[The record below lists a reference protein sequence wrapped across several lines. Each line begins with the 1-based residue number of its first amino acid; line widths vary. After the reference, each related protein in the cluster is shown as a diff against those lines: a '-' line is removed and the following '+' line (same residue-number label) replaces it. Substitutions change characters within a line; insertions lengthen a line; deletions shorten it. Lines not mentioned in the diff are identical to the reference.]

1 MKISI
6 AVLAL
11 FGFSSMAMAQ
21 DGTVNPPVER
31 YSYATHL
38 DVAKIISEDPVP
50 DVCAVVPV
58 HMTYQDSQGKR
69 HILQYEVMGSGCSN
83 G

>member
-1 MKISI
+1 MKVSML
-6 AVLAL
+6 VLAL
-11 FGFSSMAMAQ
+11 FGFSSVVMAQ
-21 DGTVNPPVER
+21 DSTTTPPVEQ
-31 YSYATHL
+31 YTYASHL
-38 DVAKIISEDPVP
+38 EVAKIISEDPVP

-58 HMTYQDSQGKR
+58 HMTYQDSQGKQ

>member
-1 MKISI
+1 MKVSML
-6 AVLAL
+6 VLAL
-11 FGFSSMAMAQ
+11 FGFSSVVMAQ
-21 DGTVNPPVER
+21 DSTTTPPVEQ
-31 YSYATHL
+31 YTYASHL

-50 DVCAVVPV
+50 DVCAVVPA
-58 HMTYQDSQGKR
+58 HMTYQDSQGKQ